1 MRTLILLASTIKRP
15 LSLNES
21 VVVPSVNFIDEVT
34 EPADDISNFAYI
46 LSVVVPVAAIKTE
59 EPSGK
64 TLNSSD

>member
-1 MRTLILLASTIKRP
+1 MS
-15 LSLNES
+15 ES
-21 VVVPSVNFIDEVT
+21 VVVPSVNLIDEAT

-46 LSVVVPVAAIKTE
+46 LLVALPVAAIKTE